1 MEQMDFSAGT
11 LRAIAGEGADPIEW
25 DARAEVAI
33 AVMIRRYLA
42 ENPPPR
48 SSRVAGDLAAW
59 AENLDLDG
67 QARLA
72 ARGAAHLRVA

>member
-1 MEQMDFSAGT
+1 MTQMEFTDGT
-11 LRAIAGEGADPIEW
+11 LRGIEGAGVDAVEW

-42 ENPPPR
+42 ENPAPR
-48 SSRVAGDLAAW
+48 SSRVADDLAAW
-59 AENLDLDG
+59 AETLDCDG

-72 ARGAAHLRVA
+72 AQGAAHLRVA